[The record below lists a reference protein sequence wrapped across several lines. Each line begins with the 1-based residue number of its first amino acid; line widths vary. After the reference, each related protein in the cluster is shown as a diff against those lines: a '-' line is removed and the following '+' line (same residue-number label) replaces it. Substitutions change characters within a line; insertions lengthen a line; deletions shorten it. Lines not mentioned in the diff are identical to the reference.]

1 MTNDLF
7 TRIKEDKG
15 PLGNWADKAEGY
27 FVFPKLEGPISNR
40 MVFNGEQYTPKQKY
54 VLLVYILS

>member
-27 FVFPKLEGPISNR
+27 YVFPKLEGPISNR
-40 MVFNGEQYTPKQKY
+40 MVFNGKKSYHLECE
-54 VLLVYILS
+54 